1 MKNIGN
7 IHADE
12 GIRKLTLQYPS
23 FSCKNIGTFRKHF
36 LKYYETSNM
45 QQLSEIKAII
55 DVDINRYKNSH
66 FNISVITRTKKHL
79 SCINKVIYYIAIK

>member
-12 GIRKLTLQYPS
+12 AIRKLTLQYPS

-45 QQLSEIKAII
+45 QQLSEMLK
-55 DVDINRYKNSH
+55 
-66 FNISVITRTKKHL
+66 
-79 SCINKVIYYIAIK
+79 